1 MLCRVNCEFVSFSN
15 IDQFSS
21 TAVEKYEE
29 AIQESQRTGG
39 NIKALLLC
47 HPHNPLGRCYTQ
59 EALIQYMQLC
69 DKYKIHL
76 LMDEIYALSV
86 FDTPDPN
93 ATKFKS
99 ISTFDTDL
107 YIDPDYLHLLY
118 GMSKDNAAGG
128 MRLGC
133 LYTRNADLRKAL
145 GTISMFHWSGNI
157 TERLAIAMLEDE
169 KWMDDFL
176 MLSCAKL
183 AKRNSMVKE
192 MLDDEGIEYYPG
204 ANAGFFLWLDLRS
217 FLLEPRYA
225 EDDHWDS
232 EAALTKRL
240 FEHKV
245 YITNGKALNAEEPGW
260 YRLIFSQDEKVL
272 QEGFRRQGPYMI
284 PRRR

>member
-1 MLCRVNCEFVSFSN
+1 M
-15 IDQFSS
+15 
-21 TAVEKYEE
+21 
-29 AIQESQRTGG
+29 
-39 NIKALLLC
+39 LC

-59 EALIQYMQLC
+59 EALIQYMELC
-69 DKYKIHL
+69 ERYKMHL

-86 FDTPDPN
+86 FDIPDPK
-93 ATKFKS
+93 ATRFKS
-99 ISTFDTDL
+99 ISTFDTDKH
-107 YIDPDYLHLLY
+107 IDPDCLHMLY

-133 LYTRNADLRKAL
+133 LYTKNGDLRQVM

-183 AKRNSMVKE
+183 AKRNLMVRK
-192 MLDDEGIEYYPG
+192 MFNDEGIKYYPG
-204 ANAGFFLWLDLRS
+204 ANAGFFLWLDLRP
-217 FLLEPRYA
+217 FLPDKSRSA
-225 EDDHWDS
+225 DDNEWDR

-245 YITNGKALNAEEPGW
+245 YITAGTALNSEEPGW
-260 YRLIFSQDEKVL
+260 YRLIFSQDETIL
-272 QEGFRRQGPYMI
+272 QEGFRR
-284 PRRR
+284 